1 MQESKGQGG
10 QDMIG
15 FDLTQE
21 QIALQDMAR
30 KFATNE
36 IRPKAV
42 EYDHASKFPEDIF
55 EKAFALGLMS
65 GYIPEEY
72 GGLGLK
78 ALDACIIEEELGWGC
93 SGIATSMTC
102 NGLALTPILVAG
114 TEDQKK
120 RFVAPFAEKLQ
131 YASFCLTEPGAGSDA
146 GGIAT
151 IAKREGDSYIING
164 RKCFMTNGS
173 YATQYTVFASTDRSK
188 GHKGLS
194 AFVVPRSLPGV
205 SVGKKEDKMGQRAS
219 DTADV
224 LFEDVKVPVEN
235 LLGKEGEGFKIAM
248 ITLDYA
254 RPTVAAMSVGV
265 ARAAFELAMQYSK
278 ERVQFGV
285 PIAMNQAIHF
295 LLADMAMDIEAA
307 RLLTYKGAWLL
318 DQGKRN
324 TKESSFAK
332 AFAADLAMRVTTDA
346 VQIYGGYGYMR
357 DYPVEKLMRDAK
369 LLQIYEGTSQIQR
382 MVIAK
387 EIMMR

>member
-1 MQESKGQGG
+1 
-10 QDMIG
+10 MIG

-21 QIALQDMAR
+21 QTALQDMAR
-30 KFATNE
+30 KFAANE
-36 IRPKAV
+36 IRPRAV
-42 EYDHASKFPEDIF
+42 ECDHAGTFPEDII
-55 EKAFALGLMS
+55 EKAFGLGLMS

-78 ALDACIIEEELGWGC
+78 ALDTCIIEEELAWGC

-102 NGLALTPILVAG
+102 NGLALTPILVSG

-120 RFVAPFAEKLQ
+120 KFVAPFAEKLQ

-151 IAKREGDSYIING
+151 TAKKEGDHYLLNG
-164 RKCFMTNGS
+164 RKCFITNGS
-173 YATQYTVFASTDRSK
+173 YASQYTVFASTDRSK

-235 LLGKEGEGFKIAM
+235 LLGKEGEGFKVAM

-254 RPTVAAMSVGV
+254 RPTVAAMGVGV

-278 ERVQFGV
+278 ERTQFGV

-307 RLLTYKGAWLL
+307 RLLTYKGAWIL
-318 DQGKRN
+318 DEGKRN

-346 VQIYGGYGYMR
+346 VQIFGGYGYMR

>member
-1 MQESKGQGG
+1 
-10 QDMIG
+10 MIG
-15 FDLTQE
+15 FELTQE
-21 QIALQDMAR
+21 QVALQDMAR
-30 KFATNE
+30 KFAANE
-36 IRPKAV
+36 IRPRAV
-42 EYDHASKFPEDIF
+42 EYDHEGKFPEDIL
-55 EKAFALGLMS
+55 EKAFGLGLMS
-65 GYIPEEY
+65 GFIPEEY
-72 GGLGLK
+72 GGLGLA
-78 ALDACIIEEELGWGC
+78 ALDACIIDEELAWGC
-93 SGIATSMTC
+93 TGIATSMTC
-102 NGLALTPILVAG
+102 NGLALSPVLLVG
-114 TEDQKK
+114 TDEQKK
-120 RFVAPFAEKLQ
+120 KFVAPFAEKLQ

-151 IAKREGDSYIING
+151 TAKKEGNSYLLNG
-164 RKCFMTNGS
+164 RKCFITNGS
-173 YATQYTVFASTDRSK
+173 YASQYTVFASTDRSK

-205 SVGKKEDKMGQRAS
+205 SVGKKEDKMGQCAS

-224 LFEDVKVPVEN
+224 LLEDVKVPAGN

-254 RPTVAAMSVGV
+254 RPSVAAFAVGV
-265 ARAAFELAMQYSK
+265 ARAAFEHAMQYSK

-295 LLADMAMDIEAA
+295 LLADMAMEIEAA

-318 DQGKRN
+318 DEGKRN

-332 AFAADLAMRVTTDA
+332 AFASDLAMRITTDA
-346 VQIYGGYGYMR
+346 VQIFGGYGYMR

>member
-1 MQESKGQGG
+1 
-10 QDMIG
+10 MIA
-15 FDLTQE
+15 FELTQE
-21 QIALQDMAR
+21 QVALQDMSR
-30 KFATNE
+30 KFAANE

-42 EYDHASKFPEDIF
+42 ECDHTGQFPEEIL
-55 EKAFALGLMS
+55 EKAFGLGLMS
-65 GYIPEEY
+65 GFIPEEY
-72 GGLGLK
+72 GGLGLS

-114 TEDQKK
+114 TDDQKK

-146 GGIAT
+146 GGIST
-151 IAKREGDSYIING
+151 TAKKEGDNYVLNG
-164 RKCFMTNGS
+164 RKCFITNGS

-194 AFVVPRSLPGV
+194 AFIVPRSLPGV

-224 LFEDVKVPVEN
+224 LFEDAKVPAEN

-254 RPTVAAMSVGV
+254 RPTVAALAVGV

-295 LLADMAMDIEAA
+295 LLADMAMEIEAA

-318 DQGKRN
+318 DEGKRN

-332 AFAADLAMRVTTDA
+332 AYAADLAMRVTTDA
-346 VQIYGGYGYMR
+346 VQIYGGYGYMK

-387 EIMMR
+387 EVMMR

>member
-1 MQESKGQGG
+1 
-10 QDMIG
+10 MIG

-30 KFATNE
+30 KFAANE

-55 EKAFALGLMS
+55 EKAYALGLMS

-72 GGLGLK
+72 GGLGLS
-78 ALDACIIEEELGWGC
+78 ALDTCIIEEELGWGC
-93 SGIATSMTC
+93 SGIATSLTS
-102 NGLALTPILVAG
+102 NGLALTPILIAG
-114 TEDQKK
+114 TDEQKK
-120 RFVAPFAEKLQ
+120 RYVAPFAEKLQ

-151 IAKREGDSYIING
+151 TAKKEGDIYLLNG
-164 RKCFMTNGS
+164 RKCFITNGS
-173 YATQYTVFASTDRSK
+173 YASQYTVFASTDRSK

-194 AFVVPRSLPGV
+194 AFVVPRSLSGV

-224 LFEDVKVPVEN
+224 LFEDVKVPAGN

-254 RPTVAAMSVGV
+254 RPTVAAMAVGV

-307 RLLTYKGAWLL
+307 RLLTYKGAWVL

-324 TKESSFAK
+324 TKESAFAK

-346 VQIYGGYGYMR
+346 VQIYGGYGYIR

-387 EIMMR
+387 EVMMR

>member
-1 MQESKGQGG
+1 
-10 QDMIG
+10 MIG
-15 FDLTQE
+15 FDLTEE
-21 QIALQDMAR
+21 QTALQDMAH
-30 KFATNE
+30 KFAANE
-36 IRPKAV
+36 IRPRA
-42 EYDHASKFPEDIF
+42 EECDRAGTFPAEIF
-55 EKAFALGLMS
+55 RKAFDLGLMT
-65 GYIPEEY
+65 GFIPEAH
-72 GGLGLK
+72 GGLGLGSMESC
-78 ALDACIIEEELGWGC
+78 LIEEELGWGC
-93 SGIATSMTC
+93 SGIATSMTA
-102 NGLALTPILVAG
+102 NGLALTPILLAG

-120 RFVAPFAEKLQ
+120 EFVAPFTRELT

-151 IAKREGDSYIING
+151 TAKKDGDVYLLNG
-164 RKCFMTNGS
+164 RKCFITNGS
-173 YATQYTVFASTDRSK
+173 YASQYTVFASTDRSK

-205 SVGKKEDKMGQRAS
+205 SPGKKEDKMGQRAS
-219 DTADV
+219 DTSDV
-224 LFEDVKVPVEN
+224 LFEDVRVPAAH
-235 LLGKEGEGFKIAM
+235 LLGKEGDGFKIAM
-248 ITLDYA
+248 KTLDYA

-265 ARAAFELAMQYSK
+265 ARAAFEHAMKYSK
-278 ERVQFGV
+278 ERVQFGM

-307 RLLTYKGAWLL
+307 RLLTHKSAWLL
-318 DQGKRN
+318 DQGRRN

-346 VQIYGGYGYMR
+346 VQIFGGYGYMK

-382 MVIAK
+382 LVIAK

>member
-1 MQESKGQGG
+1 
-10 QDMIG
+10 MIA
-15 FDLTQE
+15 FELTQE

-30 KFATNE
+30 KFAANE

-42 EYDHASKFPEDIF
+42 EYDHTGQFPEDIL
-55 EKAFALGLMS
+55 EKAFGLGLMS
-65 GYIPEEY
+65 GFIPEEY
-72 GGLGLK
+72 GGLGIS

-114 TEDQKK
+114 TDDQKK
-120 RFVAPFAEKLQ
+120 RFVAPFSEKLQ

-151 IAKREGDSYIING
+151 TAKKEGDNYVLNG
-164 RKCFMTNGS
+164 RKCFITNGS
-173 YATQYTVFASTDRSK
+173 YATQYAVFASTDRSK

-194 AFVVPRSLPGV
+194 AFIVPRSLPGV

-224 LFEDVKVPVEN
+224 LFEDVKVPAGN

-254 RPTVAAMSVGV
+254 RPSVAALAVGV

-278 ERVQFGV
+278 ERVQFGA

-318 DQGKRN
+318 DEGKRN

-332 AFAADLAMRVTTDA
+332 AYAADLAMRVTTDA

>member
-1 MQESKGQGG
+1 
-10 QDMIG
+10 MIG
-15 FDLTQE
+15 YELTQE
-21 QIALQDMAR
+21 QVALQDMAR
-30 KFATNE
+30 KFAANE
-36 IRPKAV
+36 IRPKAA
-42 EYDHASKFPEDIF
+42 EHDHAGTFPTEII
-55 EKAFALGLMS
+55 EKAFGLGLMT
-65 GYIPEEY
+65 GFIPEEY
-72 GGLGLK
+72 GGLGLSV
-78 ALDACIIEEELGWGC
+78 LEACLIEEELGWGC
-93 SGIATSMTC
+93 SGITTSMTA
-102 NGLALTPILVAG
+102 NGLALSPILIAG
-114 TEDQKK
+114 TDEQKK

-151 IAKREGDSYIING
+151 TAKPDGDSYVLNG
-164 RKCFMTNGS
+164 RKCFTTNGS
-173 YATQYTVFASTDRSK
+173 YASQYTVFASTDRSK

-194 AFVVPRSLPGV
+194 AFIVPRETPGV
-205 SVGKKEDKMGQRAS
+205 SAGKKEDKMGQRAS
-219 DTADV
+219 DTSDV
-224 LFEDVKVPVEN
+224 LFEDVRIPAGN
-235 LLGKEGEGFKIAM
+235 RIGKEGEGFKIAM
-248 ITLDYA
+248 MTLDYA
-254 RPTVAAMSVGV
+254 RPSVAAMAVGV

-295 LLADMAMDIEAA
+295 MLADMAMEIEAA
-307 RLLTYKGAWLL
+307 RLLTYKSAWIL

-332 AFAADLAMRVTTDA
+332 AYAADLAMRVTTDA
-346 VQIYGGYGYMR
+346 VQIYGGYGYMK